1 MNWLK
6 KLEAVEFA
14 GAGRPDAVKTIDA
27 YDILLEAVAFE
38 RSRWRRVQEHFAKC
52 TSSDTPGADFAAF
65 QCPYCD
71 EVIK

>member
-14 GAGRPDAVKTIDA
+14 GAGRPDAVKTTDA
-27 YDILLEAVAFE
+27 YDILVEAVAFE
-38 RSRWRRVQEHFAKC
+38 RARWRRVQEHFMRC
-52 TSSDTPGADFAAF
+52 TDTPDRLLEVFE
-65 QCPYCD
+65 CPYCD